1 MTVSIKEKFNKKTV
15 EEMIKEFGMKN
26 CMQVPRV
33 IKTVV
38 NVGIGKLTKDK
49 NQVDEVVE
57 SIKIITGQ
65 VPVLTKAKQSISGFK
80 VREGMEVGVK
90 VTLRGARMWDF
101 IEKLVNTAIPRIKD
115 FQGLN
120 AKNVDERG
128 NLNLGLKEHMIF
140 PEIVPEQVKNIFGLQ
155 ITIVT
160 TAKNKEQ
167 GLKFFKAMGFPI
179 KNE

>member
-90 VTLRGARMWDF
+90 VTLRGVRMWDF

>member
-15 EEMIKEFGMKN
+15 EEMTKEFSMKN

-38 NVGIGKLTKDK
+38 NVGIGKLAKDK
-49 NQVDEVVE
+49 NQVDEVKE
-57 SIKIITGQ
+57 SIRTITGQ
-65 VPVLTKAKQSISGFK
+65 TPILTKAKQSISGFK

-90 VTLRGARMWDF
+90 VTLRGVRMWDF
-101 IEKLVNTAIPRIKD
+101 IEKLVNAAIPRIKD

-128 NLNLGLKEHMIF
+128 NLNLGLKEHMVF
-140 PEIVPEQVKNIFGLQ
+140 PEIIPEQVKNIFGLQ

-160 TAKNKEQ
+160 TAENKEQ

>member
-15 EEMIKEFGMKN
+15 EEMIREFGMKN

-33 IKTVV
+33 AKTVV
-38 NVGIGKLTKDK
+38 NVGIGKFTKDK
-49 NQVDEVVE
+49 NQVDEVKE
-57 SIKIITGQ
+57 SIRLITGQ
-65 VPVLTKAKQSISGFK
+65 APVLTKAKQSISGFK
-80 VREGMEVGVK
+80 VRQGMEVGVK

-101 IEKLVNTAIPRIKD
+101 IEKLVSAAIPRIKD
-115 FQGLN
+115 FRGLN
-120 AKNVDERG
+120 ARNVDERG

-140 PEIVPEQVKNIFGLQ
+140 PEIIPEQVKNVFGLQ